1 MREALQASESH
12 LLVVIDDI
20 DRLLPEELRQIL
32 TLIKSLGNLP
42 NVTYLLAFARAE
54 VVDLI
59 KRAGISNADYLEKIV
74 QVSFELPNADRYALR
89 SMLFSRLDAIR
100 RGKELNDPSRWGT
113 VFFRYV
119 DPLLRTPRD
128 VTRLCNSLQVIWPAV
143 EDEVDWS
150 DLVVLELLRL
160 HESTIYDLALEKLTR
175 LTGEDVTFGD
185 DKEWAASLLPTTGEQ
200 PSDPTLAKEI
210 LTYLFPRLAK
220 VWEPNSISYT
230 NEREARRNRRLQSAE
245 YARNYLALAPAPD
258 QFSSAQIRGLFK
270 AEDHKAAFD
279 KLFEEARKRKT
290 RQGLTML
297 SRLLLQLSEE
307 ISPANKLPKN
317 LAQAIFVRSDEIVH
331 IRDSER
337 MLFEITNDLRL
348 SWIFVEA
355 LRALPE
361 HERAAAALEW
371 FDGLQGA
378 SSPRRIYQHDGQKDR
393 ELRAPVSRKR
403 FRHPASCGQRLCEG
417 IVQRA

>member
-1 MREALQASESH
+1 MPRWQRRAPTQIQEAERELAAEWNHLLAKHAKRLKTTVIRFNPWYFSGHENLFKAFFGVLGTELSIAANTKVAKAIAAVLKRSDAAGSVVGAATGLAVAGPAGAATGATIGGFFGKLANDRFDKEESLEASLQRLREALQASESH

-113 VFFRYV
+113 VFFRY
-119 DPLLRTPRD
+119 DRPLLRTPRD

-160 HESTIYDLALEKLTR
+160 HQSTIYDLALEKLTR
-175 LTGEDVTFGD
+175 LTGEDVAFL
-185 DKEWAASLLPTTGEQ
+185 ATT
-200 PSDPTLAKEI
+200 
-210 LTYLFPRLAK
+210 
-220 VWEPNSISYT
+220 
-230 NEREARRNRRLQSAE
+230 RN
-245 YARNYLALAPAPD
+245 
-258 QFSSAQIRGLFK
+258 GL
-270 AEDHKAAFD
+270 
-279 KLFEEARKRKT
+279 
-290 RQGLTML
+290 
-297 SRLLLQLSEE
+297 
-307 ISPANKLPKN
+307 
-317 LAQAIFVRSDEIVH
+317 
-331 IRDSER
+331 
-337 MLFEITNDLRL
+337 
-348 SWIFVEA
+348 
-355 LRALPE
+355 
-361 HERAAAALEW
+361 
-371 FDGLQGA
+371 
-378 SSPRRIYQHDGQKDR
+378 
-393 ELRAPVSRKR
+393 
-403 FRHPASCGQRLCEG
+403 PASFLRRRKAFGSHACQGNSDVSVSETCKGLGAKQH
-417 IVQRA
+417 